1 MASRKRKKLEGGA
14 VETVKSVHDVLEIV
28 QTAMLAQVRRGGVPL
43 GPNEIASVI
52 RKLWT
57 EAEMQDH
64 GVGPTESFE
73 SAKARSIQE
82 SKGDIQKTVEKLRV
96 EATTSAPAP
105 AVSGG
110 APRAEN
116 ERPGLNLSGFAWVL
130 VAPLAELMTDETEI
144 GVEQLPWAIVPAL
157 ETVITML
164 CGEETIEKCRAKSE
178 PLVAELEQ
186 ANLNAAEL
194 KQKVLADP
202 RAHKIL
208 AYLLSKLVMRFEK
221 FERRREWMTRMLN
234 DELEEV
240 ELPTLKAS
248 DDTWEFS
255 EESFT
260 QLFRSYAVD
269 VKTNT
274 QSPVMDRAYELIW
287 KQHDAKGISVAA
299 KFLKGLGAQRKS
311 RS

>member
-1 MASRKRKKLEGGA
+1 MASRKRKKPKGGA
-14 VETVKSVHDVLEIV
+14 VETVKSVHDVLEVV

-96 EATTSAPAP
+96 EATASAP
-105 AVSGG
+105 AVSG
-110 APRAEN
+110 AKPTTEN
-116 ERPGLNLSGFAWVL
+116 EKQGLNLSGFAWIL
-130 VAPLAELMTDETEI
+130 VAPLAELMTDESEI
-144 GVEQLPWAIVPAL
+144 GIEQLPWAIVPAL

-178 PLVAELEQ
+178 TLVAELEQ

-194 KQKVLADP
+194 KLRVLADP

-240 ELPTLKAS
+240 ELPTLKAT